1 MRKVA
6 ILLALT
12 MMLAGCTELAEDST
26 ESETYTNQDLEGS
39 YYGFTGFR
47 VDMNADDTYT
57 VYVKELEDC
66 YDDAETAAGEAS
78 EYDDDEI
85 VVDGNCIYEEYP
97 IDGEDDVTVSS
108 TLGSHM
114 GVPYLMLTINEPNF
128 VCDDGYEIPAS
139 WVNDG
144 DEDCSAGED
153 EAEDASDSIGTQ
165 KVADV
170 YFSADGFGMLKY
182 DESAD
187 FVSEEF
193 NCLLLAPTNTREL
206 DMQAYELMDE
216 LMEDDDFDEDDPMSS
231 IPSEVIA
238 LYASLD
244 EDFSNS
250 PLSSLVTGCGEDT
263 SFVMSSLIFAIWA
276 NSLAESSSDGGLMM
290 YDFSSQQASAA
301 TPSSETG
308 EDLLYV
314 SMESGDDLLWS
325 ETIVT
330 LAADGG
336 AAYQCTNPSDDSS
349 TSTSCYISDNGDDVW
364 SFGEEITIS
373 EGTDDVCSASCEI
386 EITIMKVEDGDTY
399 HLYNE
404 YIGLS

>member
-26 ESETYTNQDLEGS
+26 ETYTNQDLEGS

-66 YDDAETAAGEAS
+66 YDDAETAAGEVS
-78 EYDDDEI
+78 ESDDDEL

-97 IDGEDDVTVSS
+97 VDGEEDITVSS

-114 GVPYLMLTINEPNF
+114 GVPYLRLTVNEPNF
-128 VCDDGYEIPAS
+128 VCDDGYEISAS

-144 DEDCSAGED
+144 EEDCSDGED
-153 EAEDASDSIGTQ
+153 EADDASDSIGTQ
-165 KVADV
+165 KIADV
-170 YFSADGFGMLKY
+170 YFSADGFGMLNY
-182 DESAD
+182 AEGY
-187 FVSEEF
+187 VSEEF
-193 NCLLLAPTNTREL
+193 VCLLLAPTSTREL

-244 EDFSNS
+244 EGYSNS
-250 PLSSLVTGCGEDT
+250 PLSSLVPECGEDT
-263 SFVMSSLIFAIWA
+263 SFVMSSLIFGVWA
-276 NSLAESSSDGGLMM
+276 NSLAESNTGG
-290 YDFSSQQASAA
+290 
-301 TPSSETG
+301 
-308 EDLLYV
+308 DLLIYNFDI
-314 SMESGDDLLWS
+314 SDAAGPTTSDSGDDLVYIQM
-325 ETIVT
+325 TQGDD
-330 LAADGG
+330 LAWPDIDVQMSVDGG
-336 AAYQCTNPSDDSS
+336 PYYPCTNPTQASD
-349 TSTSCYISDNGDDVW
+349 TGCAVSDNDDGW
-364 SFGEEITIS
+364 WLFGEEVTIS
-373 EGTDDVCSASCEI
+373 EGSDNLCDGSCDIQVRILDSAESMLIYESN
-386 EITIMKVEDGDTY
+386 TIALV
-399 HLYNE
+399 
-404 YIGLS
+404 

>member
-39 YYGFTGFR
+39 YYGFAGFR

-57 VYVKELEDC
+57 IYVKELEDC

-78 EYDDDEI
+78 EYDDDEV

-97 IDGEDDVTVSS
+97 IDEEDDITVSS

-114 GVPYLMLTINEPNF
+114 GVPYLMLTVNELNF
-128 VCDDGYEIPAS
+128 VCDDGDEIPAD

-144 DEDCSAGED
+144 DEDCSDGED
-153 EAEDASDSIGTQ
+153 EADDASDSIGTQ

-170 YFSADGFGMLKY
+170 YFSADGFGMLNY
-182 DESAD
+182 EESFIDEM
-187 FVSEEF
+187 F

-206 DMQAYELMDE
+206 DMQAYELMEE
-216 LMEDDDFDEDDPMSS
+216 LVDDDDDFDEDDPMSS

-250 PLSSLVTGCGEDT
+250 PLSSLVTGCSEDT
-263 SFVMSSLIFAIWA
+263 SFVMSSLIFAVWA
-276 NSLAESSSDGGLMM
+276 NSLAEDNTGGDFVMYSFDISDAYG
-290 YDFSSQQASAA
+290 APTSA
-301 TPSSETG
+301 
-308 EDLLYV
+308 
-314 SMESGDDLLWS
+314 SGDDLVYIQMTQGDDLMWS
-325 ETIVT
+325 DIEVQMSV
-330 LAADGG
+330 DGG
-336 AAYQCTNPSDDSS
+336 PYYPCTNPDLASD
-349 TSTSCYISDNGDDVW
+349 TGCVVSDNGDGMWVNV
-364 SFGEEITIS
+364 EEVTIS
-373 EGTDDVCSASCEI
+373 EGSDNLCDGSCEI
-386 EITIMKVEDGDTY
+386 QVRILDSAESKLIYESNTIAVV
-399 HLYNE
+399 
-404 YIGLS
+404 